1 MNSELFEAKIVFSL
15 LPKTLK
21 RDNDGMIEAAIRQ
34 HFAALCRD

>member
-1 MNSELFEAKIVFSL
+1 

-34 HFAALCRD
+34 HFAALCRDWPGTNVMISEIS